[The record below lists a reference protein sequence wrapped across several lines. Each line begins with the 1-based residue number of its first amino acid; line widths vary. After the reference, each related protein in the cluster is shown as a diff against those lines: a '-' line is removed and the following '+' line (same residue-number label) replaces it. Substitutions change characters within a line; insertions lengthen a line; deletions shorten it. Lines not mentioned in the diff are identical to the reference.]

1 MRKKKKVKSQH
12 RNYAAD
18 MPGIYQV
25 SVEKL
30 HRRNKRQMCPFC
42 QVPQSN
48 FVPHLRN
55 AHKGEEEVD
64 DAMALEAHSAER
76 AYLLNILR
84 YRGNHYNNLATLK
97 AKRTAGKWR
106 VSDFSPCP
114 KCNKWLQ
121 TGRLWRH
128 RKVCIVNV
136 RHPDPTPLPLTELIL
151 QSEIIAGKISS
162 RATDA
167 LKKEVFTTMR
177 NDEIG
182 RVAKKDPMIVMMGN
196 SAMNRGIGNIAMRR
210 YTVSG
215 VIRLLARLLIELRAL
230 QPTEELKKNLTFYE
244 ALHPSQYDNFI
255 HAVFAVCKE
264 ESVEEAEQDEQ
275 IETEPAKLQAPSNAI
290 KLSYYIQKLC
300 RMKVQ
305 LSIDSENR
313 VLGEENRKATKR
325 FMDKYKASWE
335 VDVKKRARHVL
346 RERKLNAMTELPDQ
360 INTEKVHQV
369 TFRGN

>member
-1 MRKKKKVKSQH
+1 VPPGSAHSYDQHTILTSTRPSASISKISFSSTDSGSGLNYVPSKLSELGLGSSDEESKVKTTKETKKKKK
-12 RNYAAD
+12 
-18 MPGIYQV
+18 
-25 SVEKL
+25 K
-30 HRRNKRQMCPFC
+30 RRKNK
-42 QVPQSN
+42 
-48 FVPHLRN
+48 
-55 AHKGEEEVD
+55 K
-64 DAMALEAHSAER
+64 
-76 AYLLNILR
+76 
-84 YRGNHYNNLATLK
+84 
-97 AKRTAGKWR
+97 
-106 VSDFSPCP
+106 
-114 KCNKWLQ
+114 NK
-121 TGRLWRH
+121 
-128 RKVCIVNV
+128 K
-136 RHPDPTPLPLTELIL
+136 
-151 QSEIIAGKISS
+151 
-162 RATDA
+162 
-167 LKKEVFTTMR
+167 KKER

-300 RMKVQ
+300 RMKIQ
-305 LSIDSENR
+305 LSIVSENR
-313 VLGEENRKATKR
+313 VVGEENRKATKR